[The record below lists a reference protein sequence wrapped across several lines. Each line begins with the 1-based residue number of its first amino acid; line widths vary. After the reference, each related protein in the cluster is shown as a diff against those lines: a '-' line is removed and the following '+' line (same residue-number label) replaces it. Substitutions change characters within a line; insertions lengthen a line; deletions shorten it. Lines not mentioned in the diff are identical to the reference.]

1 MNLQNNLSWRNIRK
15 YPGRSIA
22 LAILAALMA
31 LILFAGVMFTAG
43 LRRGLSAV
51 EGRLGADIMVVSYQT
66 TTRYDMDSIA
76 LQGVPT
82 TFYMKPEALEKIR
95 SYEGI
100 RQITPQFY
108 LTGVKSDLC
117 EGTMHIIGFE
127 PESDFVVSP
136 WITEGQQEGFAGGEL
151 VAGSGL
157 AVQVGQTLT
166 VYGTQCRVA
175 AKLAQTD
182 TYYDTA
188 LFADYDTI
196 RQIIASAKEQGL
208 ADFGGADPDAM
219 ISDILIDVGEE
230 GIIEEV
236 LNNINLY
243 VRGTVAIQTKN
254 MMSGISQGAAGA
266 ANIAAVLAL
275 GLFILVTLILGAVFA
290 MIENE
295 RRKEFAV
302 LRVTGAPRKMISRII
317 TGEAAFVSMGGA
329 AAGIAAG
336 LICMGLLAGR
346 IGERLGLPFAAPG
359 AGQMAVFAVI
369 AFALTVAGGCLAAG
383 FAARRLAGIDPG
395 TVLRGEK

>member
-1 MNLQNNLSWRNIRK
+1 MNLQNNLSWRNIKK

-31 LILFAGVMFTAG
+31 LILFAGAVCTSG
-43 LRRGLSAV
+43 LRRGLSTV

-82 TFYMKPEALEKIR
+82 TFYMKPEALDKIQT
-95 SYEGI
+95 YEGI

-108 LTGVKSDLC
+108 LTGVSSDLC
-117 EGTMHIIGFE
+117 EGTMHIIGFD

-136 WITEGQQEGFAGGEL
+136 WISQGSQKTLAAGDL

-157 AVQVGQTLT
+157 NVGVGQNLT
-166 VYGTQCRVA
+166 VYGSKCRVA

-188 LFADYDTI
+188 IFADYDTI
-196 RQIIASAKEQGL
+196 RQIISSAKEQGL

-230 GIIEEV
+230 GVTEEV

-243 VRGTVAIQTKN
+243 VRGVVAIQTKN
-254 MMSGISQGAAGA
+254 MMSGISRGAAGA
-266 ANIAAVLAL
+266 ANITAVLAL
-275 GLFILVTLILGAVFA
+275 GLWLLVTIIMGAVFV

-317 TGEAAFVSMGGA
+317 TGEAALISIGGA
-329 AAGIAAG
+329 AAGLAAG
-336 LICMGLLAGR
+336 AVCTGLIAGR
-346 IGERLGLPFAAPG
+346 IGQRLGLPFAAAG
-359 AGQMAVFAVI
+359 AGQMIVFAAA
-369 AFALTVAGGCLAAG
+369 AFVLTVAGGCLAAG